1 MRIQHKTL
9 LAITLAILAVFI
21 GCMGKVRY
29 PTYYELHLPAA
40 PDPPPG
46 PEAHG
51 SVAVREFRSPGY
63 LRQGPLVYRPSPEQ
77 IGFYDYH
84 HWATDPRQFV
94 TTAIVDR
101 LRASGNFAAV
111 TVYDGRSHVDYM
123 LSGRLEKLEE
133 VDYEGGVKVEV
144 ALSAQMTDLRTGTT
158 VWANSVSD
166 VESVAQRNVPAV
178 VSEMSHTMDRTI
190 EKLLSSF
197 PSPPGS
203 QAVLEH

>member
-1 MRIQHKTL
+1 
-9 LAITLAILAVFI
+9 LAVFI

-46 PEAHG
+46 PEARG

-101 LRASGNFAAV
+101 LRAGGNFAAV

-197 PSPPGS
+197 PSPPSS